1 LKYSQP
7 SSVFLS
13 SSSLTRYAVGDIV
26 SDRKCTW
33 GTTVFVRPNSNNI
46 GGLADNI
53 AIFQPGAYAF
63 AGMKSKGPHV
73 RRVFDEFI
81 DRELNSGDFRGA
93 LDIVDRFDIPHGGI
107 ICPKRPRIFQKDILQ
122 DLAELVVNW
131 LVLTLEQSCANV

>member
-1 LKYSQP
+1 MDLWSWTELY
-7 SSVFLS
+7 
-13 SSSLTRYAVGDIV
+13 
-26 SDRKCTW
+26 
-33 GTTVFVRPNSNNI
+33 I

-131 LVLTLEQSCANV
+131 LVLTLELSCADVIAIRPDKDRRPPCTFSIRYDIADSVSS